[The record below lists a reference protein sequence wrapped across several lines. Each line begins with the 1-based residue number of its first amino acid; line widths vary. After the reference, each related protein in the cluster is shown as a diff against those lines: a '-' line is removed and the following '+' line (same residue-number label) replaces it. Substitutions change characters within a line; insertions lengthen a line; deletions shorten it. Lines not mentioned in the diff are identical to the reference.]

1 MLIFPDTIALY
12 TGVWI
17 ETIFTS
23 YLTGCISIA
32 PYTGVRIENYGR
44 KSGRESN
51 RSLLTQKRGLKHADR
66 HRSYGGRYIASYAAH
81 P

>member
-32 PYTGVRIENYGR
+32 PYTGRRLKHFFVWICTATNSKVYRSLPGARIETQLLVPLVMDGHH
-44 KSGRESN
+44 
-51 RSLLTQKRGLKHADR
+51 RSLLD
-66 HRSYGGRYIASYAAH
+66 
-81 P
+81 